1 LVKWLQAYVITGMDP
16 KGEPW
21 KRVYMKII
29 VTHIKQ
35 ILTQRLEKK
44 GVDRSKIP
52 GLLRELANFD
62 FLNPRVN
69 LLYVNDRM
77 HYLGWNDFKMDYH
90 TLQLAIACFEAEC
103 FESS

>member
-1 LVKWLQAYVITGMDP
+1 
-16 KGEPW
+16 
-21 KRVYMKII
+21 MKIV

-52 GLLRELANFD
+52 GFLRDLANFD
-62 FLNPRVN
+62 FLNPHVN
-69 LLYVNDRM
+69 HLYVNERM

-103 FESS
+103 LESL